1 VRISAAAL
9 SRTGCAAPSSVAQGL
24 SSPLHGRFPQ
34 EEVDEVAAQEEKEQM
49 VGLEAEEKEEG
60 EKGVV
65 VEGEEE
71 LVQVQTHAAN
81 ECREYDACDAA
92 GGWVEE
98 GGLGRPAQ
106 DDGILRAEKRQSV
119 VIVEE
124 DREEKVRIPHLIPH
138 RWIGLLVSSD
148 SGEED
153 GEESGGDTRLSSV
166 VQGPVGGAGQEQ
178 ETDHILAHVEAHRG
192 AASQESCSQTAT
204 QEACSQTD
212 LCTISHSSRD
222 MSHSTRHLLAPRTH
236 PSLAILTPPSTPTS
250 PRRLS
255 VCGASSEGEE
265 CMQDVGA
272 DSMQYSKDVG
282 ADSWYK
288 GPLGNECRLAAAR
301 QWTQEA
307 PRQEVGGERAEVGG
321 ERAEVGGDRAEV
333 GGERADAQQ
342 SMTRQL
348 LPQEPA
354 ASFSPFRIPRMF
366 LLGASW
372 SSSDSSSE
380 DSNKTHGTQNESAL
394 QHWQHWPHLPH
405 LPPMTRLPG
414 AQECIEG
421 EKRREIEIP
430 IIFSQRSS
438 NQSSPHTPGTCTRA
452 SAHVH
457 AQGCREA
464 VK

>member
-1 VRISAAAL
+1 M
-9 SRTGCAAPSSVAQGL
+9 AQGL
-24 SSPLHGRFPQ
+24 SPPLHGRIPQ
-34 EEVDEVAAQEEKEQM
+34 EEVDEVATQEEEEQM
-49 VGLEAEEKEEG
+49 DFEAGEEEEG
-60 EKGVV
+60 KKEVV

-71 LVQVQTHAAN
+71 LVQVQTHAAK
-81 ECREYDACDAA
+81 ECSEYDACDAA
-92 GGWVEE
+92 GGGVKE

-106 DDGILRAEKRQSV
+106 DDGILRAQRRQNV
-119 VIVEE
+119 LMVEE

-153 GEESGGDTRLSSV
+153 GEESGGDARLSSV

-178 ETDHILAHVEAHRG
+178 EQVTCTDHILAHVEAHRG

-204 QEACSQTD
+204 QESCSQTD

-236 PSLAILTPPSTPTS
+236 PSLAILTAPSTPTS

-272 DSMQYSKDVG
+272 DSWHN
-282 ADSWYK
+282 SWHND
-288 GPLGNECRLAAAR
+288 PLGNECRLAAAR
-301 QWTQEA
+301 EVDDGLGGRRQWTQEA
-307 PRQEVGGERAEVGG
+307 PTQEVGGERAEVGG
-321 ERAEVGGDRAEV
+321 ES
-333 GGERADAQQ
+333 ADAQQ
-342 SMTRQL
+342 SKTRQL

-354 ASFSPFRIPRMF
+354 PSFSPFRIPRMF

-380 DSNKTHGTQNESAL
+380 DSNKTHGTRNESAL
-394 QHWQHWPHLPH
+394 QHLQH
-405 LPPMTRLPG
+405 LPPMTRLAG

-421 EKRREIEIP
+421 EERREIEIP

-452 SAHVH
+452 REHAQ